1 MCMCM
6 CACVHVYKCA
16 CVHVCACACVCMCT
30 SVHVC
35 VCVCM
40 CVCMCAALLL
50 ALQVLGEI
58 RTKSHNF
65 SIQLC
70 HSQNI
75 HGFPNNLLRF
85 DSADL
90 EEVNAYHFALV

>member
-1 MCMCM
+1 
-6 CACVHVYKCA
+6 
-16 CVHVCACACVCMCT
+16 
-30 SVHVC
+30 
-35 VCVCM
+35 M

-75 HGFPNNLLRF
+75 HGFPNNLLHF
-85 DSADL
+85 DSANL
-90 EEVNAYHFALV
+90 EEVNAYHLICISLVDIFSQSDFTCN

>member
-1 MCMCM
+1 MCVHVCVCM
-6 CACVHVYKCA
+6 CVHVYKCA
-16 CVHVCACACVCMCT
+16 CLH
-30 SVHVC
+30 

-50 ALQVLGEI
+50 AHQVLGEI

-75 HGFPNNLLRF
+75 HGFPNNLLHF

>member
-1 MCMCM
+1 M
-6 CACVHVYKCA
+6 
-16 CVHVCACACVCMCT
+16 
-30 SVHVC
+30 
-35 VCVCM
+35 
-40 CVCMCAALLL
+40 CMCAALLL
-50 ALQVLGEI
+50 APQVLGEI

-70 HSQNI
+70 HSQNL
-75 HGFPNNLLRF
+75 HGFPNDF

>member
-16 CVHVCACACVCMCT
+16 CVHVCACVCMCT

-35 VCVCM
+35 M
-40 CVCMCAALLL
+40 CVCACVCAC
-50 ALQVLGEI
+50 VLHYYWPSKWEI

-75 HGFPNNLLRF
+75 HGFPNNLLHF

>member
-1 MCMCM
+1 M
-6 CACVHVYKCA
+6 CACVY
-16 CVHVCACACVCMCT
+16 VCMC
-30 SVHVC
+30 VC
-35 VCVCM
+35 VQVLVCM

-58 RTKSHNF
+58 MTKSHNF

-75 HGFPNNLLRF
+75 HGFPNNLLHF

>member
-1 MCMCM
+1 M
-6 CACVHVYKCA
+6 CACVY
-16 CVHVCACACVCMCT
+16 VCMC
-30 SVHVC
+30 VC
-35 VCVCM
+35 VQVLVCM

-75 HGFPNNLLRF
+75 HGFPNNLLHF